1 MNRIK
6 VIISRRK
13 TMIPMIRRLNRRKLF
28 WIQNKSL
35 EKILRIRLMSFR
47 RIVEISRKL
56 MNNWTKKMVL

>member
-6 VIISRRK
+6 AIISRKK
-13 TMIPMIRRLNRRKLF
+13 TMIPMIRRLNRRKLY

-56 MNNWTKKMVL
+56 MTNWTKKMVL